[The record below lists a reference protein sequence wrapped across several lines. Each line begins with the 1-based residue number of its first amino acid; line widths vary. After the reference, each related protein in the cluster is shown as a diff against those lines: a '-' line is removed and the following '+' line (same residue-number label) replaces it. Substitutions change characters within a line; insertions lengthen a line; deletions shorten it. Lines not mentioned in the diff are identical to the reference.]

1 VTILSHKTAATMLA
15 FVALTAALNGS
26 AGPVAGAEPVPPVA
40 VFGDSLT
47 YHGSRPLAE
56 SRPRWYVDAV
66 RGRQAR
72 AYPGLIRAYT
82 ETYGPPSRLVLAL
95 GTNEVGATRE
105 LYGRALADLPARTPV
120 VLVTTYRDPAV
131 YGVARARTMARIS
144 RWMREASRSRP
155 HTCIAPWR
163 RLVVQRPE
171 LLHDG
176 VHATARGEAVWA
188 RTVASAMERCT
199 TGPGRG

>member
-1 VTILSHKTAATMLA
+1 MLA
-15 FVALTAALNGS
+15 FAALTAALNGS
-26 AGPVAGAEPVPPVA
+26 AGPVAGAEPAPPVA

-56 SRPRWYVDAV
+56 SRPRWHVDAV

-72 AYPGLIRAYT
+72 AYPRLIQAYT
-82 ETYGPPSRLVLAL
+82 ETHGPPRGLVLAL

-131 YGVARARTMARIS
+131 YGISRARTMARIS
-144 RWMREASRSRP
+144 RWMREAARSRP
-155 HTCIAPWR
+155 HTCIAAWR
-163 RLVVQRPE
+163 GRVIREPG

-176 VHATARGEAVWA
+176 VHATARGEDVWA
-188 RTVASAMERCT
+188 RLVASAMDRCAI
-199 TGPGRG
+199 GPGRG